1 MASAEAKEHEM
12 GAATAAALGSQTS
25 EHVLPKAPVT
35 VKTRL
40 QNIDA
45 LRGFVMVLMLLDHTR
60 ETWFLQVPVTDPV
73 DARTILPA
81 IAFARLAVSFCAPIF
96 VALTGLGVF
105 LFHRTHTLQETTAYL
120 FKRGLLLMAIE
131 VFYLSPIYWGI
142 AKPTLWLQVIW
153 CIGVCMIIL
162 AGLIR
167 LPRPVLIGLGLVIV
181 CGHNLLD
188 GIHLTPDN
196 PFFIPWA
203 ELHQRDAIAL
213 PFGLVAKVSYP
224 ILAWVGVIA
233 LGYGIGPWFAPDTAP
248 ELRQRRLVILGLA
261 LLVAFVALR
270 LNNGYGDHPWFTVEG
285 SPLRTAISFLSL
297 TKYPPSLDFLLLT
310 LGVGAI
316 LLTVL
321 ERMGDAPLVRALGV
335 FGGAPMFFYIL
346 HLTTLRLLYH
356 TAFAIWGPNKGPL
369 FGLDSYGWVLV
380 WYVGLIVPFY
390 LPTAWYSRLKKRRR
404 DITWLRYF

>member
-1 MASAEAKEHEM
+1 M
-12 GAATAAALGSQTS
+12 GAAIAAAAEPRTGQGA
-25 EHVLPKAPVT
+25 VPRAAAT

-60 ETWFLQVPVTDPV
+60 ETWFLQVPVSDPV

-81 IAFARLAVSFCAPIF
+81 IGFARLAVSFCAPIF

-105 LFHRTHTLQETTAYL
+105 LFHRTHTVQETTEYL
-120 FKRGLLLMAIE
+120 LKRGLLLMAIE

-153 CIGVCMIIL
+153 CIGVCMIVL

-167 LPRPVLIGLGLVIV
+167 LPRPAIIALGLVIV
-181 CGHNLLD
+181 GGHNLLD
-188 GIHLTPDN
+188 GIHLAPDH
-196 PFFIPWA
+196 PLFMVWA
-203 ELHQRDAIAL
+203 ELHQRDVIPL
-213 PFGLVAKVSYP
+213 PFGLVAKTSYP

-233 LGYGIGPWFAPDTAP
+233 LGYGIGPWFAPDVPAAT
-248 ELRQRRLVILGLA
+248 RQKRLLGLGCVMLA
-261 LLVAFVALR
+261 AFVLLR
-270 LNNGYGDHPWFTVEG
+270 LNNGYGDHPWFIVEG
-285 SPLRTAISFLSL
+285 SPLRSVISFISL

-310 LGVGAI
+310 LGVGAM

-321 ERMGDAPLVRALGV
+321 ERMGDAGIVRALGV

-356 TAFAIWGPNKGPL
+356 GALAIWGANKGTN
-369 FGLDSYGWVLV
+369 FGFDSYGWVVL

-390 LPTAWYSRLKKRRR
+390 IPTAWYSRLKKRRR
-404 DITWLRYF
+404 DIAWLKYF